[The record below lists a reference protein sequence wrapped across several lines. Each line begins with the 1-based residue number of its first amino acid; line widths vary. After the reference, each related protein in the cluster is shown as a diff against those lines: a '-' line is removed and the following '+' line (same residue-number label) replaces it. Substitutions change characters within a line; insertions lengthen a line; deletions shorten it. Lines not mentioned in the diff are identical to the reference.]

1 MVPTLSAGWNVFLLI
16 AVAACAVLFTI
27 NIRKENKMRKEAQ
40 QEQEESQDES
50 K

>member
-16 AVAACAVLFTI
+16 AVAACVVLFTI
-27 NIRKENKMRKEAQ
+27 NVRKENKIRKEIK
-40 QEQEESQDES
+40 QEASEDDS